1 MDVELQVG
9 DLYAAF
15 VQRALSVFE
24 QFPIDRPVVGGLA
37 PHAHRDHQCAVAA
50 LCELYEGRG
59 LAEYVPYCCM
69 TSEMPLRSIWMPP
82 EMSLLSGF
90 FRYPQYFA
98 SIILY

>member
-1 MDVELQVG
+1 MDVELRVG

-24 QFPIDRPVVGGLA
+24 QRPIDRPVVGGLA
-37 PHAHRDHQCAVAA
+37 PHAHRNHQRAVAA

-82 EMSLLSGF
+82 ETSLLPRSVC
-90 FRYPQYFA
+90 YPQYFA